1 MSVEAATNISQLD
14 PTKPAATD
22 LKSEG
27 DDHIR
32 LIKYTL
38 SLTFPSVTG
47 IGTAASSN
55 SSALLATTSMVQAAI
70 LASSGITAV
79 LPAQSGNTGK
89 FLTTNGSTASWGQ
102 VVSAGQNI
110 YLNNLYGA
118 F

>member
-14 PTKPAATD
+14 PTRPSATD

-55 SSALLATTSMVQAAI
+55 SSVLLATTSMVQAAI

-79 LPAQSGNTGK
+79 LPGQTGNAGK
-89 FLTTNGSTASWGQ
+89 VLTTNGTTASWG
-102 VVSAGQNI
+102 SSPGNSL
-110 YLNNLYGA
+110 YLSSLYGA